1 MENKALRVA
10 YAQAIVEKMWLK
22 GIINDEEKAKICDLI
37 CLKFFRDLALFRW
50 AQLKFY
56 GMFVLPMVKWVGQI
70 FFKLH
75 SSPKIKRYG

>member
-37 CLKFFRDLALFRW
+37 L
-50 AQLKFY
+50 
-56 GMFVLPMVKWVGQI
+56 
-70 FFKLH
+70 
-75 SSPKIKRYG
+75 SKIVS

>member
-37 CLKFFRDLALFRW
+37 L
-50 AQLKFY
+50 
-56 GMFVLPMVKWVGQI
+56 
-70 FFKLH
+70 
-75 SSPKIKRYG
+75 SKILS